1 MNHGAYLLSKSRV
14 EQIEDDWFDGNR
26 IDLVS
31 TTYTPGFYDVT
42 GITWEPGAN
51 SSEKRESLRQTFGG
65 TDRRLMT
72 IYHFGGDESGDYST
86 AANGGHDGK
95 YREFARELVG
105 LGLEDTLIV
114 PSHEFNLSW
123 GRYPNDPA
131 NYASGMA
138 RLVREMMSVDG
149 ANFEFVYAPGGNSL
163 GVTEECWP
171 VRADEWES
179 SLPMPY
185 VAPTIYDTSPNYPE
199 TLPTGSELE
208 QLRRD
213 VWNDWHTDKLSMWA
227 SFADSVGAQ
236 LAFREWGCATE
247 DYRNSSGGD
256 NAYFVRKMFEWF
268 DANNVAFQTY
278 WNAWTA
284 GGGTGGHRI
293 WPEDQTPLNDTGQ
306 AFRDE
311 VSVDLGGDGSS
322 STSNTDEET
331 DNDSSE
337 TLGGY
342 NQPSSG
348 TLNWHVPLN
357 ENFADIEDDIRSLDQ
372 RLRDLE

>member
-1 MNHGAYLLSKSRV
+1 MNHGAYLISEPRV
-14 EQIEDDWFDGNR
+14 KQFEDDWFGGNT

-31 TTYTPGFYDVT
+31 TTYTAGFYDAI
-42 GITWEPGAN
+42 GITWAPGA
-51 SSEKRESLRQTFGG
+51 SGSEKRESLRQTFGQ

-72 IYHFGGDESGDYST
+72 IYHFGGNEDGDYSG
-86 AANGGHDGK
+86 AANGDNDAA

-123 GRYPNDPA
+123 GRYPDDPA

-149 ANFEFVYAPGGNSL
+149 ADFEFVYAPGGNRM

-171 VRADEWES
+171 ARAGEWDS
-179 SLPMPY
+179 SLPTPY
-185 VAPTIYDTSPNYPE
+185 VAPTFYDTSPDYPD
-199 TLPTGSELE
+199 TLPSGSELD

-213 VWNDWHTDKLSMWA
+213 VWNGWHTDILSMWA
-227 SFADSVGAQ
+227 DFADSVGAQ

-247 DYRNSSGGD
+247 DYRNASGGD
-256 NAYFVRKMFEWF
+256 NAYFIRKMFEWF
-268 DANNVAFQTY
+268 SANDVAFQTY

-284 GGGTGGHRI
+284 GSGTGGHRI
-293 WPEDQTPLNDTGQ
+293 WPEDETPLNDTGQ
-306 AFRDE
+306 AFREE
-311 VSVDLGGDGSS
+311 VSADLGGSTDDG
-322 STSNTDEET
+322 TDDGT
-331 DNDSSE
+331 DGDTGE

-348 TLNWHVPLN
+348 TLNWHVPIN
-357 ENFADIEDDIRSLDQ
+357 ENFSDIEDDIKSLDQ
-372 RLRDLE
+372 RLKELE

>member
-1 MNHGAYLLSKSRV
+1 MNHGTYLISNSRV
-14 EQIEDDWFDGNR
+14 EQFEDDWFGGNR

-31 TTYTPGFYDVT
+31 TTYTAGFYDAV
-42 GITWEPGAN
+42 GITWAPGA
-51 SSEKRESLRQTFGG
+51 SASEKRESLRRTFGE

-86 AANGGHDGK
+86 AANGGHDAK

-105 LGLEDTLIV
+105 LGLGDTLIV
-114 PSHEFNLSW
+114 PSHEFNLPW

-149 ANFEFVYAPGGNSL
+149 ANFEFVYAPGGNRL

-171 VRADEWES
+171 ARADEWDA
-179 SLPMPY
+179 SLPTPY
-185 VAPTIYDTSPNYPE
+185 VAPSFYDTSPDYPD
-199 TLPTGSELE
+199 TLPSGSELD

-213 VWNDWHTDKLSMWA
+213 VWNGWHTDNLSMWA
-227 SFADSVGAQ
+227 GFADSVGAQ

-256 NAYFVRKMFEWF
+256 NPYFVRKMFEWF
-268 DANNVAFQTY
+268 DANDVAFQTY

-293 WPEDQTPLNDTGQ
+293 WPEDQTPLNEAGQ
-306 AFRDE
+306 TFRNE
-311 VSVDLGGDGSS
+311 VSADLGDSGSS
-322 STSNTDEET
+322 SSTD
-331 DNDSSE
+331 DGADSDSSE

-357 ENFADIEDDIRSLDQ
+357 ENFADIENDIKSLDQ